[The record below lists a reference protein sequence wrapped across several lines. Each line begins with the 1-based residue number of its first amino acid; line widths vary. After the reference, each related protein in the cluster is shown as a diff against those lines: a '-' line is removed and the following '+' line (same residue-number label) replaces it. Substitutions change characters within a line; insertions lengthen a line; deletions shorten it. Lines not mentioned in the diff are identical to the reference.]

1 MKKNKYES
9 FQGTSTEDILL
20 KHHDKSMEEKF
31 THKKFLLFVMLTK
44 PKQLNKALKSMLI

>member
-20 KHHDKSMEEKF
+20 KHHDKSMEES
-31 THKKFLLFVMLTK
+31 LLTTSFCYL
-44 PKQLNKALKSMLI
+44 